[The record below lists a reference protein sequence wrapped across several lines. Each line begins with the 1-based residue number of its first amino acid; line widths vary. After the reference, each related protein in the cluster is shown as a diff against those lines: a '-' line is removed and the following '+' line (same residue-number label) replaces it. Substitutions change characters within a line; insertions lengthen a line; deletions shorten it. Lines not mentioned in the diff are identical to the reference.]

1 MLSDLGK
8 LRRVTGFLARSRS
21 WTAAL
26 MCGPQRASYRRVGFR
41 SQPRWTSTPGQNSR
55 SCGTTSPRLARH
67 PDQCW
72 GPLARRPEDTS
83 WAPARTSRPTARSSW
98 VSIGG
103 VVEVGRG
110 IRAVDGTAFACCVQ
124 VINRKPTGPI
134 GMWPRWAASN
144 VLPQRQRTTSALR
157 DRDTRA
163 CRDRPCADLSVSHY
177 CVT

>member
-1 MLSDLGK
+1 MILCFSDLGK

-124 VINRKPTGPI
+124 VINRKPTGPNWH
-134 GMWPRWAASN
+134 GALVGRQQCPTAA
-144 VLPQRQRTTSALR
+144 PT
-157 DRDTRA
+157 DY
-163 CRDRPCADLSVSHY
+163 VSSSRSRHASMPGSTL
-177 CVT
+177 C

>member
-8 LRRVTGFLARSRS
+8 LRRVTGFVARSRS

-98 VSIGG
+98 VSTGG
-103 VVEVGRG
+103 VVE
-110 IRAVDGTAFACCVQ
+110 RAAAYARSTGLRSHAVYRSSTANLQVQ
-124 VINRKPTGPI
+124 I
-134 GMWPRWAASN
+134 GMGPWWAASN

-163 CRDRPCADLSVSHY
+163 CRDRPCADLSVSRY